1 MEKKITKLM
10 VVEMMLANEEIA
22 KNEIFKNYLENE
34 KSLLQKK
41 SENRKATKNQIEN
54 EEIKKVIVQVMSVS
68 EPHTATE
75 VLNLVKATDVEKY
88 GTLTNQRISALLKQL
103 VENGQVIKSIEK
115 KVSKFVLV

>member
-10 VVEMMLANEEIA
+10 VVEMMLANEEIT
-22 KNEIFKNYLENE
+22 KNEVFKNYLENE

-75 VLNLVKATDVEKY
+75 VLNLVKVTDVEKY

-103 VENGQVIKSIEK
+103 VECGQVAKSIEK